1 VAAGVLPDKFL
12 ERLEQVV
19 PPARLAGVLA
29 SFAAEKA
36 VTIRVNSWR
45 ARPEDVVAELA
56 AAGVTAHLVAGLHS
70 VYRAAAAD
78 RDRLTRSAPF
88 SQGRLYVQNMSSLL
102 PAPVLSVEPG
112 MAVLDLAAAPGGKTL
127 HRVDLMNNTGAI
139 SAVESARERFFR
151 LRHNLRLHG
160 ATCCRAYLK
169 DGRRVGRACP
179 DRFDR
184 VLLDAPC
191 SGEAQLRSAGEARL
205 PNWSVRKIGQ
215 CAGKQRALLLSAVAA
230 CRPGGLVGYCTCSTA
245 PEENEAVVA
254 SVLAECPG
262 ILEVEPVPLPPVA
275 VPVAVPG
282 LRGWAGRELPPD
294 LTFATRILPDDWFDA
309 FFLCRLR
316 KL

>member
-1 VAAGVLPDKFL
+1 MLPDRFL
-12 ERLEQVV
+12 ERLAQVV
-19 PPARLAGVLA
+19 PPERLAGVLA

-88 SQGRLYVQNMSSLL
+88 SQGRLYVQNVSSLL
-102 PAPVLSVEPG
+102 AAPALSVEPG
-112 MAVLDLAAAPGGKTL
+112 MSVLDLAAAPGGKTL
-127 HRVDLMNNTGAI
+127 HLVDLMNNTGAI

-191 SGEAQLRSAGEARL
+191 SGEAQLRSAGEARS

-230 CRPGGLVGYCTCSTA
+230 CRPGGLVVYCTCSTA

-254 SVLAECPG
+254 SVLADCPG

-282 LRGWAGRELPPD
+282 LRGWAGREFPPD